1 MYHSHSKHIEVRYHW
16 LRLVVEQQSF
26 ELKKIYTDENPADM
40 LTKVVSRVKLKLC
53 AKLASMNSDWRLGL
67 KISSVVGW
75 RGRLLGA
82 KHFAGLAHMP
92 CQSSLMSLLPQASKV
107 SFRFNAKL
115 SKCVRHAEEKRK
127 KQKARVIWP
136 WGKSWSKRAIRPFF
150 GVSSRESKT
159 QKRERFNWEVQ
170 FEKI

>member
-1 MYHSHSKHIEVRYHW
+1 MLEAHWGEIPLVKTSCWTIVIWIREDSHRWKFSWHV
-16 LRLVVEQQSF
+16 
-26 ELKKIYTDENPADM
+26 A
-40 LTKVVSRVKLKLC
+40 KVVSSEKLKFC
-53 AKLASMNSDWRLGL
+53 ARLADMNSDWRLGL
-67 KISSVVGW
+67 KISSVMGW

-82 KHFAGLAHMP
+82 KHCVGLAHMP

-159 QKRERFNWEVQ
+159 
-170 FEKI
+170 